1 VVDADLKA
9 RDTSQI
15 TIHLPRVPH
24 MELLEIGQ
32 QTEFGRKR
40 RELVAADLKHNVTVG
55 QITIQSVQQSH
66 IEPLERLQ
74 VRDFARQRAKVVAG
88 EVECLQVLHAEQLGR
103 HLRQTHAIKLTTMCE
118 S

>member
-74 VRDFARQRAKVVAG
+74 VRDFARQRAKLVVV
-88 EVECLQVLHAEQLGR
+88 ELECLQVLHAEQLGR
-103 HLRQTHAIKLTTMCE
+103 HLRQTH
-118 S
+118 